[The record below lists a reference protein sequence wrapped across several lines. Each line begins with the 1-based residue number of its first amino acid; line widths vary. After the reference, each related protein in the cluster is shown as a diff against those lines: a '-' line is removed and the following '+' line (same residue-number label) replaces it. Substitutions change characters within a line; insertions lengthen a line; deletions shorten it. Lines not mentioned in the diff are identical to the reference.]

1 MTASAPREG
10 TDGGT
15 GKGARASEAGET
27 RGGTVACSAAVA
39 PVPWLI
45 RRLFPLLATAALIV
59 IGMAATVVGPRLIGK
74 TGWLPPVDL
83 WGTLVA
89 AQRLVHAH
97 LSGLYTKPT
106 GLITFPGAA
115 VILTPAAA
123 VISAARLSLSQPG
136 PHNAQPVV
144 WLLAGPYMI
153 AISAVALF
161 AADALAE
168 RLHVSRP
175 KRAVLAF
182 ASAAALCNVT
192 VEWGHPED
200 AVAVGLLL
208 YAILA
213 LSEARPTRSAW
224 LTGAAVAV
232 QPLVLLALPIML
244 AVVERRRLAGFL
256 ARAAAP
262 AMVLLGAAA
271 AANWNATYQAV
282 TGQPNWPRVDHPTPW
297 MLLAPHMADGAVAA
311 GPARALAI
319 LAACACALIVA
330 RRLHATPD
338 GARWSRATLRELLWW
353 VALALALRSLFEPVM
368 VASYLWPALAV
379 ALVASTRSWR
389 RLISTSVVAVAVTF
403 GSQSSWRSAWG
414 WWAFMVAGL
423 ALTLYF
429 AGVPARRT
437 PPAVPDATALAG
449 TAPRADPVPSEV
461 PYGPA
466 C

>member
-1 MTASAPREG
+1 
-10 TDGGT
+10 
-15 GKGARASEAGET
+15 
-27 RGGTVACSAAVA
+27 
-39 PVPWLI
+39 
-45 RRLFPLLATAALIV
+45 
-59 IGMAATVVGPRLIGK
+59 
-74 TGWLPPVDL
+74 
-83 WGTLVA
+83 
-89 AQRLVHAH
+89 
-97 LSGLYTKPT
+97 
-106 GLITFPGAA
+106 
-115 VILTPAAA
+115 
-123 VISAARLSLSQPG
+123 
-136 PHNAQPVV
+136 
-144 WLLAGPYMI
+144 
-153 AISAVALF
+153 
-161 AADALAE
+161 
-168 RLHVSRP
+168 
-175 KRAVLAF
+175 
-182 ASAAALCNVT
+182 
-192 VEWGHPED
+192 
-200 AVAVGLLL
+200 
-208 YAILA
+208 
-213 LSEARPTRSAW
+213 
-224 LTGAAVAV
+224 
-232 QPLVLLALPIML
+232 
-244 AVVERRRLAGFL
+244 
-256 ARAAAP
+256 
-262 AMVLLGAAA
+262 MVLLGAAA